1 MTGKGWE
8 LFGGV
13 LLIGGVLGEGLL
25 VLIEHVG
32 GCCALS
38 F

>member
-1 MTGKGWE
+1 MIGKGWE
-8 LFGGV
+8 LFGGF
-13 LLIGGVLGEGLL
+13 INWGVLGEGLL
-25 VLIEHVG
+25 VLIEQVG